1 MITDDELR
9 AIIGKSEI
17 PIQKQV
23 IDYLKSLD
31 YIVIRHNAGH
41 ARNNIKLSPDGT
53 PDLQV
58 IMFDGLSIWIEVK
71 KPGKVSTPI
80 QVERQEELRSRGQW
94 VIEVHSLDGVKM
106 ALQEGDTHN
115 AKEKV

>member
-1 MITDDELR
+1 MTDDELR
-9 AIIGKSEI
+9 DIIGISEI
-17 PIQKQV
+17 PIQKQI

-58 IMFDGLSIWIEVK
+58 IMFHGLSIWIEVK
-71 KPGKVSTPI
+71 KPGKTSTPI
-80 QVERQEELRSRGQW
+80 QVERQEELRSHGQW
-94 VIEVHSLDGVKM
+94 VIEVHSLEELKRE
-106 ALQEGDTHN
+106 LS
-115 AKEKV
+115 AKRR